1 MTMIEGQKVPDF
13 NLIDQDDHQVTLESL
28 KGKPAVLYF
37 YPKDETPG
45 CTVEAC
51 EFRDIYSEFSKMNC
65 EIYGISPDDSKSHNK
80 FISNHTLPF
89 KLLCDPDKKMIKD
102 FDVWGEK
109 NMYGKISFG
118 IVRSTFLIDSKG
130 ILIKKWTNVKAK
142 GHAEKVQ
149 LELSK
154 LKNNDES

>member
-1 MTMIEGQKVPDF
+1 MNIKEGEKVPDF
-13 NLIDQDDHQVTLESL
+13 SLVDQNEKIVTLESL

-51 EFRDIYSEFSKMNC
+51 EFRDIYYEFSKMNC
-65 EIYGISPDDSKSHNK
+65 EIYGISPDGPNSHNK
-80 FISNHTLPF
+80 FISNHSLPF

-102 FDVWGEK
+102 FGVWGEK
-109 NMYGKISFG
+109 NMYGKISYG
-118 IVRSTFLIDSKG
+118 IIRSTFLIDENG
-130 ILIKKWTNVKAK
+130 TLIKKWTNVRAK

-149 LELSK
+149 SELEK
-154 LKNNDES
+154 I